1 MLENSYLLSV
11 FSNLWKNGLEM
22 YFVHTDETP
31 QVVRFRNPCCSVA
44 KLCTTL

>member
-11 FSNLWKNGLEM
+11 FSNLWKNDLEM